1 VRRCRTNYKIL
12 SMKSLANNQSLNL
25 GNELKKLIEQSRQSV
40 ALIVNSEITWL
51 YWQVGKRIND
61 EILGNDRAEY
71 GKQIVIAI
79 SKQLV
84 AEFGKGWSEKQLR
97 HCLRFAETFQDEA
110 IVSAL
115 RRQLSWTH
123 IKTLI
128 YVNDELKRTFYIE
141 ICKMERWSTRTLEER
156 IDSMLYERTA
166 ISKKPE
172 ETIKNDLALLQTEQ
186 KISPELVFRDPY
198 FLDFLGLKDTY
209 SEKDLE
215 TAILAQLQSF
225 ILEFGNDF
233 AFLARQKRITIDNDD
248 FYIDLLF
255 YHRKLKRLIAIEL
268 KLGKFKHEYKSQL
281 ELYLRWL
288 NKHEKQEGENTPLGI
303 LLCAEK
309 SDEMVELLEL
319 DKSGIHVATYFT
331 ELPPIEWLKAKLQ
344 KSIEEAQN
352 RLQNKTTA

>member
-1 VRRCRTNYKIL
+1 
-12 SMKSLANNQSLNL
+12 MKDLQDNNHDFNL

-40 ALIVNSEITWL
+40 AVTVNSEMTWL

-61 EILGNDRAEY
+61 EILGNERAEY
-71 GKQIVIAI
+71 GKQIVIEL

-84 AEFGKGWSEKQLR
+84 AEFGKGWGEKQLR
-97 HCLRFAETFQDEA
+97 HCLRFAETFPNEA

-115 RRQLSWTH
+115 RRQLTWTH

-128 YVNDELKRTFYIE
+128 YVDDKLKRSFYME

-156 IDSMLYERTA
+156 INSMLYERTA

-172 ETIKNDLALLQTEQ
+172 ETIINDLALLQAEQ

-198 FLDFLGLKDTY
+198 FLDFLGLKNTY

-233 AFLARQKRITIDNDD
+233 AFLARQKRITIDNEDY
-248 FYIDLLF
+248 YIDLLF
-255 YHRKLKRLIAIEL
+255 YHRRLKRLIAIEL

-288 NKHEKQEGENTPLGI
+288 DKYEKQSGENTPLEF
-303 LLCAEK
+303 CYVQK
-309 SDEMVELLEL
+309 
-319 DKSGIHVATYFT
+319 
-331 ELPPIEWLKAKLQ
+331 KAMKW
-344 KSIEEAQN
+344 
-352 RLQNKTTA
+352 

>member
-1 VRRCRTNYKIL
+1 
-12 SMKSLANNQSLNL
+12 MKSLANNNPLFRQITQ
-25 GNELKKLIEQSRQSV
+25 LINSANTHV
-40 ALIVNSEITWL
+40 AKAVNQTIILL
-51 YWQVGKRIND
+51 YWNIGKTLQTEIIKLERADYGKGIVEGLSLELSGEYGRGYSRSNLNRMVEFYKFFPD
-61 EILGNDRAEY
+61 EEILQTLAKRLSWSHIVEIL
-71 GKQIVIAI
+71 KQKDPV
-79 SKQLV
+79 KR
-84 AEFGKGWSEKQLR
+84 EFYITMCSSENWS
-97 HCLRFAETFQDEA
+97 
-110 IVSAL
+110 V
-115 RRQLSWTH
+115 RQLSG
-123 IKTLI
+123 
-128 YVNDELKRTFYIE
+128 
-141 ICKMERWSTRTLEER
+141 R
-156 IDSMLYERTA
+156 IDSMLFERTA

-172 ETIKNDLALLQTEQ
+172 ETIYNDLKQLRESKEMSVDLFL
-186 KISPELVFRDPY
+186 KDPY
-198 FLDFLGLKDTY
+198 MLDFLGLTNTY
-209 SEKDLE
+209 AEKDLE